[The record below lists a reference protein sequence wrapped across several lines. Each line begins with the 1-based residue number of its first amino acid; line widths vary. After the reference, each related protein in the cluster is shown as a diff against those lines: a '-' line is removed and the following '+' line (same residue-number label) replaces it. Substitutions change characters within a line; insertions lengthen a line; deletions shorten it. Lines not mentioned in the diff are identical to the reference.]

1 MKTSHQFAREL
12 LAGPD
17 LLIYHFD
24 PSCAGYD
31 DEIDTGISPPVAEVE
46 EPKPFTDDEGNP
58 AMTDAFI
65 CIVGNQHEDN
75 GLDAD
80 T

>member
-1 MKTSHQFAREL
+1 MKTAHQFAREL
-12 LAGPD
+12 LALPD
-17 LLIYHFD
+17 LPIYHFD

-31 DEIDTGISPPVAEVE
+31 DEDDTGISPPVAEVE
-46 EPKPFTDDEGNP
+46 EPKPFTNDDGEP

-65 CIVGNQHEDN
+65 CIVGNQHEEHL
-75 GLDAD
+75 LDSD